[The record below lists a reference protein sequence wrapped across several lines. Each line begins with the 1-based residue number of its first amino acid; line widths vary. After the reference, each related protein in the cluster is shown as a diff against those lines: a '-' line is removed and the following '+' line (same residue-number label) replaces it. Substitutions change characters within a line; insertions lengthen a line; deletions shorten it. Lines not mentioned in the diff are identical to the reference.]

1 MSKAMVVTLPCVLL
15 LLDYWPLSRLEFW
28 PRFSWRLIIEKIPFF
43 ALAAGGGFVTF
54 LIQGHF
60 GVVTTLTD
68 LPVSARLANVSVAY
82 VTYLFKNFWP
92 SGLVVYYPRE
102 PLGLMEVGGAVC
114 LLAAISFLV
123 FWRWRAR
130 PYLAVGWLWFL
141 GMLVPAIGFVQVGNQ
156 FMADRYSYL
165 PSVGIWIMVA
175 WGVCDWVD
183 GRIVFRN
190 AAALAGA
197 AAILVCIILTLL
209 QESYWHDTGT
219 LFARTAAV
227 TDKHYLTY
235 YNLGCDALEHDDYP
249 QALDLFKTALHPD
262 LDLPWLDHSHA
273 YNYLGFAYMRTGEIT
288 NAVSYFELA
297 VKRQPRYAEAYYN
310 MGCTFLTNRQ
320 PDVAVDCFQH
330 ALAIDPSDAEIHYK
344 LANTLVELD
353 RPADA
358 IAHYSQA
365 LQLRPNMDEAA
376 NNLAWL
382 LATCPDRSL
391 RNASRAVGLARRAS
405 ERSHNQ
411 NPVILGTLAVSLA
424 AEGNLSEAAAT
435 AQRARQLALSQ
446 NNLTLAGALE
456 SQWRR
461 YQGGSGGAPP

>member
-1 MSKAMVVTLPCVLL
+1 
-15 LLDYWPLSRLEFW
+15 
-28 PRFSWRLIIEKIPFF
+28 
-43 ALAAGGGFVTF
+43 
-54 LIQGHF
+54 
-60 GVVTTLTD
+60 
-68 LPVSARLANVSVAY
+68 
-82 VTYLFKNFWP
+82 
-92 SGLVVYYPRE
+92 
-102 PLGLMEVGGAVC
+102 
-114 LLAAISFLV
+114 
-123 FWRWRAR
+123 
-130 PYLAVGWLWFL
+130 
-141 GMLVPAIGFVQVGNQ
+141 
-156 FMADRYSYL
+156 
-165 PSVGIWIMVA
+165 
-175 WGVCDWVD
+175 
-183 GRIVFRN
+183 
-190 AAALAGA
+190 
-197 AAILVCIILTLL
+197 
-209 QESYWHDTGT
+209 
-219 LFARTAAV
+219 
-227 TDKHYLTY
+227 
-235 YNLGCDALEHDDYP
+235 
-249 QALDLFKTALHPD
+249 
-262 LDLPWLDHSHA
+262 
-273 YNYLGFAYMRTGEIT
+273 
-288 NAVSYFELA
+288 
-297 VKRQPRYAEAYYN
+297 
-310 MGCTFLTNRQ
+310 MGCAFLTNRQ